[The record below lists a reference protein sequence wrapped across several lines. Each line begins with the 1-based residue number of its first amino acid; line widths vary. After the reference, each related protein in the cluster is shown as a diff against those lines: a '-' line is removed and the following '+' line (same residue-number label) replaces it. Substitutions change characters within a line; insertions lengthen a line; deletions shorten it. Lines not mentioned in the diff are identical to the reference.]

1 MMNYV
6 NQNNEIM
13 ASKKQ
18 GGFTLIEFSI
28 VVAIAAVL
36 LVVVLQVAEGVKYQ
50 TKQEALIKQMQQITT
65 ATERWKKGRP
75 NKNGVS
81 MSVLCATG
89 SKLLD
94 ASVCGTAKDGKAANA
109 FGGDITVVANTTN
122 PSLVDITMAGL
133 PADYITDLA
142 DTLAP
147 MTTGRCQTATG
158 CTTITVTG
166 SSVKGTM

>member
-89 SKLLD
+89 
-94 ASVCGTAKDGKAANA
+94 
-109 FGGDITVVANTTN
+109 
-122 PSLVDITMAGL
+122 
-133 PADYITDLA
+133 
-142 DTLAP
+142 
-147 MTTGRCQTATG
+147 
-158 CTTITVTG
+158 
-166 SSVKGTM
+166 